1 MKKITKIFT
10 LFLYE
15 PRQNSTLMS
24 SMDRVIYSCGRHFQI
39 KHTHT
44 HILRRAAPYKDL
56 LRRLEPSYG
65 QRQSNLPIFDIVV
78 CEFSTSKGHYKIQ
91 LIGLLLP
98 LNIHTMPIDNRYCT
112 RIELSRPGFVPH
124 LLVPSVAV
132 GSNEVTIWL
141 YIPFYEYRSVH
152 RCVSNNINHF
162 CFILKI
168 QGIV

>member
-1 MKKITKIFT
+1 MW
-10 LFLYE
+10 
-15 PRQNSTLMS
+15 S
-24 SMDRVIYSCGRHFQI
+24 SLLDQT
-39 KHTHT
+39 HTHT